1 MKKAELIEKY
11 EEISKISK
19 SKSSYRKIKKADL
32 FESYSILRDKKTAK
46 NRIRRSKQKSK
57 RKLRLTAFIAVK
69 EAMKNAD
76 SKLQAANDLMKKAL
90 PVS

>member
-11 EEISKISK
+11 EELSKISK

-32 FESYSILRDKKTAK
+32 FQSYSALRDKKTAK

-57 RKLRLTAFIAVK
+57 SKLRLTAFF
-69 EAMKNAD
+69 ELRDAMQNAD
-76 SKLQAANDLMKKAL
+76 SKLQAANDLMKKAI